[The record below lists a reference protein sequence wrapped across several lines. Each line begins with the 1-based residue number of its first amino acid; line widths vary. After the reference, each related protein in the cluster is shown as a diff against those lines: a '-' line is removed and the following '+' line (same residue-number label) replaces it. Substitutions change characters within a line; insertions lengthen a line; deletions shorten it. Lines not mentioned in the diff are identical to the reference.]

1 MHTNNVFLY
10 FMTTCMSSYVCL
22 VYRVYNIILFV
33 INNLLLNL
41 LIIIGNKGDPGIN
54 GTIGAQ
60 GNNGSDG
67 QFLVTLHNSNKHKQ
81 IVSKC
86 IAI

>member
-1 MHTNNVFLY
+1 
-10 FMTTCMSSYVCL
+10 MTMCMSSYVCL

-67 QFLVTLHNSNKHKQ
+67 
-81 IVSKC
+81 
-86 IAI
+86 